1 MGHLVGKDVYRRVG
15 RKVDGLTARAPWNET
30 LHEILKELFSE
41 AEAEVFVKMPYSL
54 APFERVARVT
64 GIEETRLRT
73 LLDGMG
79 NKGLVVDFA
88 LGDTTW
94 YMPSPMFVGLFEF
107 TMMRTGPDVDSRL
120 MADLFHR
127 YLDDGAV
134 FAANSEGG
142 KRVFIERVVP
152 HQEALGDHVE
162 VLDYEKASWILD
174 GAERCALGVCSCRHE
189 KQHLGAR
196 GCDGPLDVCS
206 SFGIAADYLV
216 RHGLGREVSKEEM
229 RDNFARSRESGFVF
243 CADNTQ
249 AGVAFV
255 CQCCGC
261 CCNVLRAVSRFG
273 YTNILT
279 TSSFIARSDSESC
292 TACGKCAKVRPIGA
306 IEMVENGGG
315 PNPRAKKPRVDD
327 DVCLGCGVCALG
339 CSTHA
344 MRLESR
350 PQRVLPPETTFQRV
364 ILQCL
369 ERGTLQNQL
378 FDDPSNR
385 TQAAMRAIVGAFLRL
400 PPVKRS
406 LMSETLRSRFL
417 AAMEAGV
424 RAQGKGDLLVL

>member
-1 MGHLVGKDVYRRVG
+1 MGHLVGKDLYRRVG

-30 LHEILKELFSE
+30 LHRIVKELFSE
-41 AEAEVFVKMPYSL
+41 AEAEVFVKMPYAL
-54 APFERVARVT
+54 APFERVVKVT
-64 GIEETRLRT
+64 GIEGTRLRT
-73 LLDGMG
+73 LLDGMAD
-79 NKGLVVDFA
+79 KGLVVDFE
-88 LGDTTW
+88 LGDVTW

-120 MADLFHR
+120 MATLFNR
-127 YLDDGAV
+127 YLEDGAA

-152 HQEALGDHVE
+152 HEEALGDHVE
-162 VLDYEKASWILD
+162 VLDYEKASAILD
-174 GAERCALGVCSCRHE
+174 GAERFALGICSCRHE
-189 KQHLGAR
+189 KEHVGTR

-216 RHGLGREVSKEEM
+216 RHDLARAVPKEEM
-229 RDNFARSRESGFVF
+229 RDNFVRSRERGLVF

-249 AGVAFV
+249 AGVTFV

-279 TSSFIARSDSESC
+279 TSSFIARSDSEAC
-292 TACGKCAKVRPIGA
+292 TGCGKCAKACPIEA
-306 IEMVENGGG
+306 IEMVADGAG
-315 PNPRAKKPRVDD
+315 AKPKARTPRVDD

-339 CSTHA
+339 CSTRA

-350 PQRVLPPETTFQRV
+350 PQRVLHPETTFQRV

-400 PPVKRS
+400 PPVKRA
-406 LMSETLRSRFL
+406 LMSDALCSRFL
-417 AAMEAGV
+417 SAMEAGV
-424 RAQGKGDLLVL
+424 RAQGKGDLLAL